1 VEELLMPQQQMNDE
15 NMIEPESLIFNP
27 AALSDEFSSDGTS
40 SANLIFTNTPRNDAP
55 NDFTSRFI

>member
-1 VEELLMPQQQMNDE
+1 MPQQQIYDE
-15 NMIEPESLIFNP
+15 NMIEPLIFNP
-27 AALSDEFSSDGTS
+27 AALNDEFSSDGT